1 MLAGLLAVAGVALV
15 VSRRLGLAHVPG
27 DLVVRGRHV
36 TVYVPIVTS
45 VVLSLILTGLMWLI
59 STRRR

>member
-1 MLAGLLAVAGVALV
+1 MLAGMLAVAGVALV
-15 VSRRLGLAHVPG
+15 VFRRLGLAHVPR

-45 VVLSLILTGLMWLI
+45 VVLSLLLTGLMWLL